1 MRREIALRAVKTTAA
16 GIDLLRPRSRG
27 VTILIYHRVGGRSG
41 LEVDLPAPLF
51 ADQVA
56 CLAES
61 GRVVTLDRA
70 AELLLQD
77 AERAGG
83 PAGGADPVV
92 VTFDD
97 GTADFV
103 DQALPV
109 LERHR
114 VPVVLYAATAFIEES
129 RPFPDD
135 GKPVSWAALEDARST
150 GLVTVGSHTHTHALL
165 DRLGGDEVGDELDR
179 SIRLIE
185 ERLGEPPRHFAYPK
199 ALAGSPAA
207 EHAVRRRFDTA
218 ALAGTRVNRYGRT
231 DLHRLSRSPIQVAD
245 GMRWFERKLDGG
257 MAFEDGLRRLA
268 NRRRYAGATT

>member
-16 GIDLLRPRSRG
+16 GLDLLRPRARG

-51 ADQVA
+51 AAQVA
-56 CLAES
+56 RLAES

-70 AELLLQD
+70 AELLLEGG
-77 AERAGG
+77 ERSGGG
-83 PAGGADPVV
+83 PDTDPVV

-165 DRLGGDEVGDELDR
+165 DRLDGDAVGDELDR

-185 ERLGEPPRHFAYPK
+185 ERLGATPRHFAYPK

-218 ALAGTRVNRYGRT
+218 ALAGTRVNRYGRA

-245 GMRWFERKLDGG
+245 GMRWFQKKLDGG